1 MDMMFYK
8 KILTVVVVFAAAMA
22 MNAQT
27 QTDGKPETKQDAFVQ
42 KQQKKQAKKR
52 ECRQQPVLN
61 LMLYSL
67 GITREQYKSINK
79 SRKR

>member
-42 KQQKKQAKKR
+42 KQQKKQAKKLKK
-52 ECRQQPVLN
+52 RQEKKER
-61 LMLYSL
+61 
-67 GITREQYKSINK
+67 IDTRKSEPT
-79 SRKR
+79 